1 MKKLLFILT
10 MSILLASCEK
20 NYSCICRTKM
30 IDIYTDTVYQSY
42 LFGPTFEKEATKNKA
57 KNECNNFDEEI
68 IDGSIKYVTDCSIT
82 KF

>member
-1 MKKLLFILT
+1 
-10 MSILLASCEK
+10 
-20 NYSCICRTKM
+20 M